1 MLLTS
6 GDLPLTVKLPRPD
19 MVGVDRLLDGLAA
32 NRLRTPG
39 RPAVVVDVGLAIT
52 VDLLDADGAF
62 LGGAILPGIAMS
74 ARALH
79 EFTDLLPQIDM
90 AELAEPPPAL
100 GTATVAAMR
109 SGLFWGAVGAV
120 RQLVE
125 QLTGNSD
132 AEVFLTGGAGP
143 VVAQL
148 MGTAARYVPHLTLA
162 GIALADSVTIG
173 KTCGISARSIA
184 PEPGRSMKVACF
196 TALRQIEL
204 VDAPEPVLQRP
215 GDVLLQIDRVGIC
228 GSDVHYYLE
237 GRIGDQVLQYPATLG
252 HECSGTVLETGPA
265 VQGLKAGDRVAV
277 DPAFPCGT
285 CDQCLSGR
293 AHTCRRLLFMGSPG
307 QAPGAAAE
315 RYVAPAAC
323 CAAVPASMSLDEAM
337 LVEPLSI
344 GLHAVRLSQLAA
356 GMKIAILGAGPIGLS
371 VLLCAKATAPCTVLV
386 TDLLDDALRS
396 PGGAGPTPF

>member
-1 MLLTS
+1 
-6 GDLPLTVKLPRPD
+6 
-19 MVGVDRLLDGLAA
+19 MVG
-32 NRLRTPG
+32 
-39 RPAVVVDVGLAIT
+39 
-52 VDLLDADGAF
+52 
-62 LGGAILPGIAMS
+62 
-74 ARALH
+74 
-79 EFTDLLPQIDM
+79 
-90 AELAEPPPAL
+90 
-100 GTATVAAMR
+100 
-109 SGLFWGAVGAV
+109 
-120 RQLVE
+120 
-125 QLTGNSD
+125 D

-162 GIALADSVTIG
+162 GIALAEAALARVVSHERSPASPP
-173 KTCGISARSIA
+173 SAESNWSTPPSPRS
-184 PEPGRSMKVACF
+184 R
-196 TALRQIEL
+196 
-204 VDAPEPVLQRP
+204 RP
-215 GDVLLQIDRVGIC
+215 DDVLLQIDRVGIC

-237 GRIGDQVLQYPATLG
+237 GRIGNQILQYPATLG
-252 HECSGTVLETGPA
+252 HECSGTVLETGSA

-277 DPAFPCGT
+277 DPAFPCGA

-323 CAAVPASMSLDEAM
+323 CAAIPASMSLDEAM

-371 VLLCAKATAPCTVLV
+371 VLLCAKATAPCT
-386 TDLLDDALRS
+386 ALGDRS
-396 PGGAGPTPF
+396 LGRTSCGRPAVRGRRRLERPAERRRRGDRPSRAAGAGPGLRVFRRSGLRRAGPIAPAARRRLDDGRHTAGRCRGVRSASHAPVRVAFPGRAPAE